1 VNDSGY
7 SAALLATQVGQ
18 GWSALLVILA
28 IFGWSALM
36 LLLVLAIARS
46 WPPRSND
53 THPRRRLSGGR

>member
-1 VNDSGY
+1 VSDSGY
-7 SAALLATQVGQ
+7 SAALLATHVGD

-36 LLLVLAIARS
+36 LLLVFAIARL

-53 THPRRRLSGGR
+53 TARNRLSGGR